1 MSDNRTLSDIVINRQ
16 ARRLQTFFLVKSAV
30 VACSVMVRT
39 PQKPVAATVL
49 PVLPLVPGWAR
60 SDAPVTD
67 SGAAFQAGARHKPV
81 SSILIAIGT
90 QAASSA
96 ASSPY
101 SRRYSA
107 KLSNRSTFPECTSS
121 VSHGAPSAKMTSPR
135 DPTSRLR
142 PATTCASCRLRP
154 GDPRRNCKKVQKV
167 ESRNSF
173 RRFLQFVQFLQVFQ
187 TSSG

>member
-16 ARRLQTFFLVKSAV
+16 ARRLQTFFPVKSAV
-30 VACSVMVRT
+30 MACSVMGRIRQN
-39 PQKPVAATVL
+39 PAAQTVL
-49 PVLPLVPGWAR
+49 PVLPPLPGWTR
-60 SDAPVTD
+60 PDAPVTD